1 MPKSSDA
8 LERLRKRVDENRL
21 KEKAIE
27 KPKTSLAMKQSTQA
41 VNDLKKISKRLVER
55 SNLIDQILDENR
67 KENVVESSAATYKEH
82 SSAASFVSSNSVNL
96 ISDKNNIV
104 ESSAVTYSVNSSI
117 ASNVFSSS
125 ASQIPLNSDVI
136 IKPNTSAQKSDASS
150 DATNVDLS
158 NNDSFASVSSA
169 NSAVN
174 NSVSDDKLLKST
186 RVDSQLNNE
195 DNPNVS
201 QISSANNLD
210 VNHASNENSSLSSS
224 QDQDSVN
231 TSSDELDNHDKNT
244 TIKTD
249 QGPQSLADTLITD
262 GGPKLKVDPPVIEK
276 SEPLDKLKQDE
287 KAARDF
293 QSRYL
298 GISPEDE
305 EKQEKTA
312 DVLKKIAEKAKG
324 DPKKA
329 GKYVKLPDVD
339 SKKNHVQEAKDKAK
353 IEGEEMRKKKQDN
366 PLDHMSDYVTFGKPK
381 NNNDNSK
388 SNEDLDNKSKSKRT
402 DESKDKKK
410 KSKSSN
416 SKLKRAGI
424 AGAAAAAFLAGS
436 IGVGYIWSKADSPKQ
451 VKSTPKPAVKNSS
464 VKLKG
469 VEPSTKS
476 SNKKDKLTD
485 FKPAKKQSS
494 KTSVKKQS
502 NQPEIESS
510 DANTSKSEKAVQQKL
525 NNGAKATKQP
535 YRITT
540 SEIGGGYIQ
549 GVVTYYP
556 KDSTKTYNDYSIT
569 APKKPGSG
577 TDDAKSR
584 QIERKL
590 KSSLPKVN
598 KTINVKDKSK
608 VTMRTYKQGD
618 GTYNTI
624 LLYDKVPF
632 AFVKTDKNNK
642 MINNVT
648 TYYIQKVA
656 KGEE

>member
-41 VNDLKKISKRLVER
+41 VDDLKKISKRLVER

-67 KENVVESSAATYKEH
+67 KENVAESSAAVYNEP
-82 SSAASFVSSNSVNL
+82 SSAASFVSSNSANL

-104 ESSAVTYSVNSSI
+104 ESSAVTYSGNLSI

-136 IKPNTSAQKSDASS
+136 IKPNTSAQKSDLTSS
-150 DATNVDLS
+150 AIDVA
-158 NNDSFASVSSA
+158 NNDSFTSVSSA

-174 NSVSDDKLLKST
+174 DPVSDDKLLKST
-186 RVDSQLNNE
+186 LVDSQLNNE
-195 DNPNVS
+195 DNSNVS
-201 QISSANNLD
+201 QVSSANNLD
-210 VNHASNENSSLSSS
+210 VNYASNENSSLSSS
-224 QDQDSVN
+224 QDHVSLN

-262 GGPKLKVDPPVIEK
+262 GGPKLKVNPPVIEK
-276 SEPLDKLKQDE
+276 SESLDKLKQDE

-312 DVLKKIAEKAKG
+312 DVLKKIAEKAKS

-402 DESKDKKK
+402 DKSKDKKK

-451 VKSTPKPAVKNSS
+451 VKSTPKQAVKNSS
-464 VKLKG
+464 VKLNG

-494 KTSVKKQS
+494 KTSSKKQS

-656 KGEE
+656 KGED